1 MGKRRRRAQA
11 VETPKEPIRAPA
23 PFRRSILAALGI
35 AALAAGGAFILLH
48 RAPRT
53 DAEARARL
61 GRLDPSPSQLNLVF
75 VTLDTMRADRLGCY
89 GDRGAETPNIDGLA
103 HEGVLFEH
111 TTSAVPLT
119 FPSHST
125 IFTGLLPP
133 HHGVRDNGGFF
144 LEDDKTTLAERL
156 KAAGYATGAFIGAW
170 VLESR
175 WGLAQGFDK
184 YSDKFDLSQYKVLS
198 LGTVQKRGDEVM
210 DDTLSWLDTVKDR
223 RFFAWVHLYDAHAP
237 YDAPEPYRSRHP
249 GQPYAGEVAYVDH
262 VVGRLV
268 DFLRRN
274 GLLDKSLIVLT
285 GDHGE
290 SLGEHSE
297 STHAYF
303 IYNSTTAVPLI
314 VRTPWGYRGRSRT
327 EVSLADLFPTVLDM
341 LELPPQ
347 PGIDG
352 HSLVR
357 AVMDPSVDLAH
368 VAYSETYFPRYHF
381 GWQHLRSLRD
391 GAFTFIDAPKPELY
405 DLARDPGETT
415 NVYKAN
421 SKRGTEMRERLEA
434 LVHETGKAAPER
446 KALDPETLQRLAALG
461 YVGTTVDVDPN
472 AVLPD
477 PKDKLP
483 VFVLM
488 NQAKAAAQDDKV
500 AEAVTKMQGVLAQDP
515 EIMDAW
521 LTLGIWLTRENR
533 TEEAIEAYKRALALK
548 PDDEVAM
555 LDLANAY
562 RSRGKTDDALAAL
575 EIFRGALK
583 ANPRNPQAWYQ
594 LATLYLDLGRE
605 TSAETTFQEALKA
618 NPKMGAAYNGLGALA
633 YQRHDLQSAERLVR
647 KGLELEPDVRTGR
660 FNLAR
665 ILEDRGDLDGA
676 EALYRAELQTYPDHG
691 RAHFNLAQLLR
702 ERGDRAGYLAEL
714 KRGTEQATKFG
725 ACYFYLAREA
735 LAAGQVDDAYDL
747 ARRGLEAEPGSP
759 LAALGHYVLAD
770 VYNRRGNEARARAEA
785 DEGRR
790 LESRQRSS
798 PEPRI

>member
-1 MGKRRRRAQA
+1 MGKRGRRQKAAGPSAR
-11 VETPKEPIRAPA
+11 PGPA
-23 PFRRSILAALGI
+23 RWRPILAV
-35 AALAAGGAFILLH
+35 AALAIVAAGIASLLV
-48 RAPRT
+48 RRQPRT

-61 GRLDPSPSQLNLVF
+61 AGRQPSPTALNLVV
-75 VTLDTMRADRLGCY
+75 VTLDTMRADHLGCY
-89 GDRGAETPNIDGLA
+89 GFKDVDTSNIDGLA
-103 HEGVLFEH
+103 NEGVLFEH
-111 TTSAVPLT
+111 ATSAVPLT

-156 KAAGYATGAFIGAW
+156 KGAGYATGAFIGAW

-175 WGLAQGFDK
+175 WGLAQGFDE

-210 DDTLSWLDTVKDR
+210 DNALAWLDTVKDR
-223 RFFAWVHLYDAHAP
+223 KFFAWVHLYDAHAP
-237 YDAPEPYRSRHP
+237 YDPPEPYRSRYP
-249 GQPYAGEVAYVDH
+249 RQPYAGEVAYVDH

-268 DFLRRN
+268 DYLRGH
-274 GLLDKSLIVLT
+274 GLLENSLIVIT

-303 IYNSTTAVPLI
+303 IYDSTTAVPLI
-314 VRTPWGYRGRSRT
+314 VRTPWGYHGRSRT
-327 EVSLADLFPTVLDM
+327 QVSLADLFPTVLD
-341 LELPPQ
+341 LLGLPPQ

-357 AVMDPSVDLAH
+357 AVLDPSLDLGHA
-368 VAYSETYFPRYHF
+368 AYSETYFPRYHF
-381 GWQHLRSLRD
+381 GWQQLRSLRD
-391 GAFTFIDAPKPELY
+391 GAFTFIDAPQPELY
-405 DLARDPGETT
+405 DLARDPREST
-415 NVYKAN
+415 NIYKAN
-421 SKRGTEMRERLEA
+421 SKRGAAMRERLEA
-434 LVHETGKAAPER
+434 LVQETGDTAPER

-461 YVGTTVDVDPN
+461 YVGTTVDVDPK

-477 PKDKLP
+477 PKEKLP

-488 NQAKAAAQDDKV
+488 NQAKADAQNDKLT
-500 AEAVTKMQGVLAQDP
+500 EAVTKMQGVLAQDP

-521 LTLGIWLTRENR
+521 LTLGIWLTREKR
-533 TEEAIEAYKRALALK
+533 TEDAIEAYKRALALK

-562 RSRGKTDDALAAL
+562 RSRGKTDDALAAM

-594 LATLYLDLGRE
+594 LATLYLDMGRE
-605 TSAETTFQEALKA
+605 KDAETTFHEALKA
-618 NPKMGAAYNGLGALA
+618 NPKMGAADNALGALA
-633 YQRHDLQSAERLVR
+633 YQRGDLRSAEQLVR
-647 KGLELEPDVRTGR
+647 RGLELEPDVRTGR

-665 ILEDRGDLDGA
+665 ILEDRHQLDAA
-676 EALYRAELQTYPDHG
+676 EKLYRAELQTYPDHG

-702 ERGDRAGYLAEL
+702 ERGDRDGYLAEL
-714 KRGTEQATKFG
+714 EHGTEQAPKFG
-725 ACYFYLAREA
+725 ACYFYLAREE
-735 LAAGQVDDAYDL
+735 LAAGKISEAEGL
-747 ARRGLEAEPGSP
+747 ARRGLEAEPASP

-770 VYNRRGNEARARAEA
+770 VYNRRGDEAKSRGEA
-785 DEGRR
+785 DEARR
-790 LESRQRSS
+790 LESRQRAN
-798 PEPRI
+798 PEPRL

>member
-1 MGKRRRRAQA
+1 MGRRGRRQKAP
-11 VETPKEPIRAPA
+11 ETSGRPGAARWRA
-23 PFRRSILAALGI
+23 ILAAAAF
-35 AALAAGGAFILLH
+35 AALAGGGIFVLLH
-48 RAPRT
+48 RQPRT
-53 DAEARARL
+53 DAEARARIA
-61 GRLDPSPSQLNLVF
+61 GRRPSPSELNLVF
-75 VTLDTMRADRLGCY
+75 VTLDTMRADHLGCY
-89 GDRGAETPNIDGLA
+89 GFRSVDTSNIDGLA
-103 HEGVLFEH
+103 SEGVLFEH
-111 TTSAVPLT
+111 ATAPVPLT

-156 KAAGYATGAFIGAW
+156 KGAGYTTGAFIGAW

-175 WGLAQGFDK
+175 WGLAQGFDE
-184 YSDKFDLSQYKVLS
+184 YSDKFDLSQYKILS

-210 DDTLSWLDTVKDR
+210 DNALAWVDTVKDR
-223 RFFAWVHLYDAHAP
+223 KFFAWVHLYDAHAP
-237 YDAPEPYRSRHP
+237 YDPPEPYRSRYR

-268 DFLRRN
+268 EYLRQN
-274 GLLDKSLIVLT
+274 GLLEKSLIVIT

-327 EVSLADLFPTVLDM
+327 RVSLADLFPTVLD
-341 LELPPQ
+341 LLGLPPE

-352 HSLVR
+352 RSLAR
-357 AVMDPSVDLAH
+357 AVLDPSADLGH

-381 GWQHLRSLRD
+381 GWQQLRSLRD
-391 GAFTFIDAPKPELY
+391 GAYTFIDAPQPELY
-405 DLARDPGETT
+405 DLARDPKEAT
-415 NVYKAN
+415 NIYKAN
-421 SKRGTEMRERLEA
+421 SKRGVAMRERLEA
-434 LVHETGKAAPER
+434 LVHETGETAPER
-446 KALDPETLQRLAALG
+446 KTLDPETLQRLAALG
-461 YVGTTVDVDPN
+461 YVGTTVDVDPK
-472 AVLPD
+472 AILPD
-477 PKDKLP
+477 PKEKLA

-488 NQAKAAAQDDKV
+488 NQAKAAAQEDKLT
-500 AEAVTKMQGVLAQDP
+500 EAVTKMQRVLAQDP

-521 LTLGIWLTRENR
+521 LTLGIWLTREGR

-562 RSRGKTDDALAAL
+562 RSRGRTGDAAAAL
-575 EIFRGALK
+575 EIFRGGLK

-605 TSAETTFQEALKA
+605 KDAETTFREALKA
-618 NPKMGAAYNGLGALA
+618 NPKMGAAYNALGALA
-633 YQRHDLQSAERLVR
+633 YQRGDLQSAERLVR
-647 KGLELEPDVRTGR
+647 QGLELEADVRTGR

-665 ILEDRGDLDGA
+665 ILEDRGQLDAA
-676 EALYRAELQTYPDHG
+676 EKLYRSELDTYPDHG

-702 ERGDRAGYLAEL
+702 QRGDRQGYLAEL
-714 KRGTEQATKFG
+714 KRGTEQAPKFG

-735 LAAGQVDDAYDL
+735 LGAGQIADAADL
-747 ARRGLEAEPGSP
+747 AQRGLEAEPGSP

-770 VYNRRGNEARARAEA
+770 VYNRRGDEPKSRAEA
-785 DEGRR
+785 DEARR
-790 LESRQRSS
+790 LEAGQRAN
-798 PEPRI
+798 PEPRL